1 MDGNLKMTLH
11 NTSLQNTYTITLDY
25 QNQVLYWAD
34 YSLNKIES
42 SNVDGSNRRTL
53 STSVRD
59 PYCMTF
65 YNDSLYWGDFSLRRI
80 LQGPAAAPG
89 SGTYIGGGY
98 SYIPYGIHVISRDLQ
113 PLGLYTFLIGYGNGS
128 TDCLEHAS
136 GRLNVQF

>member
-11 NTSLQNTYTITLDY
+11 NTSLQSTYTITLDY

-65 YNDSLYWGDFSLRRI
+65 YNGSLYWGDITFNRI
-80 LQGPAAAPG
+80 LQGPATAPG
-89 SGTYIGGGY
+89 SGTYIGGRF
-98 SYIPYGIHVISRDLQ
+98 SYDPYGIHVISRDLQ
-113 PLGLYTFLIGYGNGS
+113 PLGLYMYLIECGNGS
-128 TDCLEHAS
+128 TNC
-136 GRLNVQF
+136 